1 MVEYEFDEKLE
12 RLLISGEMEKKVQG
26 IVRKVLSKVRNRTAS
41 DFSNISTKQAYRAV
55 KHSVYKRILGGSV
68 SILQRKSGKSV
79 QKMQVPPSRHRLES
93 ATNRKGNHRGGNRM
107 PRSQRTTDLLSYY
120 GPDRGFILRFLN
132 NGTPRRTD
140 NGVRKVGTIKEGNFF
155 AATAQK
161 EMEAAM
167 DELAQLINEEITK
180 VGI

>member
-1 MVEYEFDEKLE
+1 
-12 RLLISGEMEKKVQG
+12 
-26 IVRKVLSKVRNRTAS
+26 
-41 DFSNISTKQAYRAV
+41 
-55 KHSVYKRILGGSV
+55 
-68 SILQRKSGKSV
+68 
-79 QKMQVPPSRHRLES
+79 
-93 ATNRKGNHRGGNRM
+93 M

-167 DELAQLINEEITK
+167 DELAQLINEEIIK
-180 VGI
+180 AGI